1 MLKVYATPPVGKI
14 RVRDNQVNQERQRL
28 NKNGI
33 ENVPTGNMRNVIRNR
48 RAGGAGGR
56 R

>member
-1 MLKVYATPPVGKI
+1 MKRVYAENNAVKKE
-14 RVRDNQVNQERQRL
+14 QQRAA
-28 NKNGI
+28 NMGI
-33 ENVPTGNMRNVIRNR
+33 ENVPANTARNAIRNR

>member
-1 MLKVYATPPVGKI
+1 MSKN
-14 RVRDNQVNQERQRL
+14 VRREQQRAANQ
-28 NKNGI
+28 GI
-33 ENVPTGNMRNVIRNR
+33 ENVPARTARNAIRNR

>member
-1 MLKVYATPPVGKI
+1 MLKVFAQGNGVKK
-14 RVRDNQVNQERQRL
+14 EQRRAANL
-28 NKNGI
+28 GI
-33 ENVPTGNMRNVIRNR
+33 ENVPANTARNAIRNR

>member
-1 MLKVYATPPVGKI
+1 MLKVYAQPTSKAVKAEQK
-14 RVRDNQVNQERQRL
+14 RAANA
-28 NKNGI
+28 GI
-33 ENVPTGNMRNVIRNR
+33 ENLPPAAARGAIMGRRNR

>member
-1 MLKVYATPPVGKI
+1 MLKVYATPTSKA
-14 RVRDNQVNQERQRL
+14 VRKEQGRAANA
-28 NKNGI
+28 GI
-33 ENVPTGNMRNVIRNR
+33 EGVPAATARNAIRNR

>member
-1 MLKVYATPPVGKI
+1 MLKVYASQPVGKKAI
-14 RVRDNQVNQERQRL
+14 RNEQQRAA
-28 NKNGI
+28 KQGI
-33 ENVPTGNMRNVIRNR
+33 ENLPASAARGAIMGRRNR

>member
-1 MLKVYATPPVGKI
+1 MLKVYATPTSKA
-14 RVRDNQVNQERQRL
+14 VRKEQGRAAKQ
-28 NKNGI
+28 GI
-33 ENVPTGNMRNVIRNR
+33 EGVPANTARNAIRNR